1 MGNVKSSTMTSCGT
15 AGVAGLLVWRARQIF
30 ELILPFSVAVSIV
43 VHRPFAALSAVDGI
57 AIISHSLWQKAWGL
71 DWSYSRSILLLRAS
85 SLQHILCQ
93 SPTEIQTVEKFKPR
107 QA

>member
-1 MGNVKSSTMTSCGT
+1 MREEMDFSWEMCEVKLLTMTSCGT
-15 AGVAGLLVWRARQIF
+15 AGVAGLLGVWRARQIF

-71 DWSYSRSILLLRAS
+71 DWS
-85 SLQHILCQ
+85 
-93 SPTEIQTVEKFKPR
+93 
-107 QA
+107 